1 MQFQTLAEVAY
12 TSESLRWLCGRSE
25 PAQPIPRSNT
35 GAAFGGKGALQFR
48 RAIVTGVDFPTRRHY
63 IRSTTGGQE
72 LVRGRIQCDDRTV
85 SFQLCRGDHSSEYL
99 TYNKINAKSERIECL
114 CEIRHNFANFCILFW
129 YRFYRMMAPCERHRR
144 KLTKDRH
151 EPNSTSSLRLIL
163 NCLWWKVSWN
173 LNFLNSSIV
182 SQLYFT
188 IKSYLKS
195 WIF

>member
-1 MQFQTLAEVAY
+1 MTLWTIWASAADPKIKHRSRV
-12 TSESLRWLCGRSE
+12 WWQGRST
-25 PAQPIPRSNT
+25 ISSGNRHGSWLSD
-35 GAAFGGKGALQFR
+35 AATLYSF
-48 RAIVTGVDFPTRRHY
+48 
-63 IRSTTGGQE
+63 
-72 LVRGRIQCDDRTV
+72 DDRWTRIGTRENTMRW
-85 SFQLCRGDHSSEYL
+85 SDCFLPTMSRWSHSSEYL
-99 TYNKINAKSERIECL
+99 TFNKINAKSERIECL

-195 WIF
+195 WTF